1 MIKRALAA
9 AALVVAA
16 AGAAYFAYRYLRA
29 RQPERDSLPGGYVPR
44 PLPTTGLSPAP
55 VAMPAEVG
63 IEAVEPQDVT
73 ERDIADQEATTVAEP
88 EPESTTLEPV
98 DDEAEPEL
106 PSAAELEAEESLAE
120 SVEHQS
126 VAEPSVD
133 EEIELPGET
142 GGDDSSPDMDESDL
156 AEALLE
162 EPAPPAESA
171 PLEERA
177 EDDLWSPSSG
187 GTQQVDPVLAH
198 FEALAASEDIRDE
211 STGSA
216 AIEEEPEAPDNDAE
230 TRLPNRHIGTSR
242 SGGGGSGSAG
252 TPTPIAEPVETQPE
266 SPPQPSDTRPAPETR
281 DEAPLEDTAAADA
294 LLDEGN
300 AYFNVGQFALAIQ
313 RYDRAI
319 QLAPRLV
326 AAFYNRANARTRI
339 GDYDGAQSD
348 YDTALGLNPTDADAL
363 NNRGMLHLYR
373 GNHDAALQDFN
384 LALGIDSRDGTVI
397 VNRGL
402 AYLHKGDSR
411 GALSDFHEAIRLN
424 SRDAAAHYGA
434 AQSLASLGDTNAALM
449 SLRNAL
455 RIEPNYAREA
465 AAEPRFASLQS
476 NDEFT
481 RLLRNPN
488 G

>member
-9 AALVVAA
+9 AALALAA
-16 AGAAYFAYRYLRA
+16 AGAAYFAYRYLRG

-55 VAMPAEVG
+55 VAVPAEVG
-63 IEAVEPQDVT
+63 IEAVEPQEVTGQDVPG
-73 ERDIADQEATTVAEP
+73 QESSTAEP
-88 EPESTTLEPV
+88 ESIALESA
-98 DDEAEPEL
+98 DDDEPEL

-120 SVEHQS
+120 AVEDQA
-126 VAEPSVD
+126 VAEPLDEPHID

-142 GGDDSSPDMDESDL
+142 GGDDSSPDMDEADL

-162 EPAPPAESA
+162 EPIAAAESA

-177 EDDLWSPSSG
+177 EADLWSPSSG
-187 GTQQVDPVLAH
+187 GTQVDPVLAH

-211 STGSA
+211 STGPA
-216 AIEEEPEAPDNDAE
+216 TVEEEPGVPAESPVADAPAEAEDAPLAEAPAE
-230 TRLPNRHIGTSR
+230 
-242 SGGGGSGSAG
+242 AEDV
-252 TPTPIAEPVETQPE
+252 TPSTEPAEPQPE
-266 SPPQPSDTRPAPETR
+266 SPPQPSDTRPAASEAR
-281 DEAPLEDTAAADA
+281 GEAPLEDTAAADA

-402 AYLHKGDSR
+402 AYLHRGDSR

-455 RIEPNYAREA
+455 RIEPSYAREA

-481 RLLRNPN
+481 RILRNPN